1 MLLLVKCKDAYRL
14 SFGFVRTVFLFQD
27 CMVVVGGRLS
37 IPANEPI
44 PVTCDLMTKAVEILW
59 WKPPPQQQQATGKA
73 QMLKVRSVS

>member
-1 MLLLVKCKDAYRL
+1 
-14 SFGFVRTVFLFQD
+14 
-27 CMVVVGGRLS
+27 MVVVGGRLS

-73 QMLKVRSVS
+73 QMLKVSFKFQISLDAFVLAMYSVVVLTK